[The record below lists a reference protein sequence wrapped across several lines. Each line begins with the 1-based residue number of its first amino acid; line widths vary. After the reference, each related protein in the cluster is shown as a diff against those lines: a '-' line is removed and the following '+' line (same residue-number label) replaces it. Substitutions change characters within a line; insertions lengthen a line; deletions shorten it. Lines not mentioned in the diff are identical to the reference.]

1 MIGEKTAIW
10 REGEYS
16 YPAAYGFVPF
26 IVSYMHEDDKIRP
39 AMLVAPGGAYRYA
52 SPYEGN
58 LPALEFYR
66 AGYNVFVLAYTVNH
80 LDELDAPLG
89 MQPLQDI
96 SRAVRIIRAHSAQCN
111 IDPLKI
117 TTLRS
122 GSVERYCQ
130 QNGRPVPKVG
140 APREVVLEVL
150 RLQREELREGGDLSV
165 ME

>member
-10 REGEYS
+10 KEGEYS

-26 IVSYMHEDDKIRP
+26 IVSYIHEDDKIRP

-96 SRAVRIIRAHSAQCN
+96 SRAVRGHPRTQRAVQ
-111 IDPLKI
+111 
-117 TTLRS
+117 
-122 GSVERYCQ
+122 Y
-130 QNGRPVPKVG
+130 RPAEDRGV
-140 APREVVLEVL
+140 RVL
-150 RLQREELREGGDLSV
+150 RGRASLRVALCPL
-165 ME
+165 

>member
-10 REGEYS
+10 KEGEYS

-26 IVSYMHEDDKIRP
+26 IVSYIHEDDKIRP

-80 LDELDAPLG
+80 LDELDAP
-89 MQPLQDI
+89 
-96 SRAVRIIRAHSAQCN
+96 
-111 IDPLKI
+111 
-117 TTLRS
+117 
-122 GSVERYCQ
+122 E
-130 QNGRPVPKVG
+130 GRPVAARPSEKY
-140 APREVVLEVL
+140 AAYLHTFQHFPL
-150 RLQREELREGGDLSV
+150 DL
-165 ME
+165 

>member
-58 LPALEFYR
+58 LPALEFT
-66 AGYNVFVLAYTVNH
+66 G
-80 LDELDAPLG
+80 
-89 MQPLQDI
+89 QDTMYLSLPIRSII
-96 SRAVRIIRAHSAQCN
+96 SMN
-111 IDPLKI
+111 
-117 TTLRS
+117 
-122 GSVERYCQ
+122 
-130 QNGRPVPKVG
+130 
-140 APREVVLEVL
+140 
-150 RLQREELREGGDLSV
+150 
-165 ME
+165 

>member
-10 REGEYS
+10 KEGEYS

-96 SRAVRIIRAHSAQCN
+96 SRAVRV
-111 IDPLKI
+111 K
-117 TTLRS
+117 
-122 GSVERYCQ
+122 Y
-130 QNGRPVPKVG
+130 RPAEDRGV
-140 APREVVLEVL
+140 RVL
-150 RLQREELREGGDLSV
+150 RGRASLRFPLRPL
-165 ME
+165 